1 MGPEGQG
8 PRRRRGRVGG
18 RRRLNL
24 KVSETPATAFLKKNA
39 VAFSEHPYAYE
50 EKGGTRVSAE
60 KLGVD
65 EHAVVKTLVMEDED
79 KKPLV
84 VLMHG
89 DRDVS
94 TKNLARQIGRKRVE
108 PCKPEV
114 AERHS
119 GYQVG
124 GTSPFG
130 LRKAMPVFVEK
141 SILDLP
147 RIYINGGRRGF
158 LVAIDPQ
165 ELLRVAKATPVD
177 VALAK

>member
-1 MGPEGQG
+1 MA
-8 PRRRRGRVGG
+8 
-18 RRRLNL
+18 
-24 KVSETPATAFLKKNA
+24 KVSETPATAFLKKNK
-39 VAFSEHPYAYE
+39 VAFTEHPYEYE
-50 EKGGTRVSAE
+50 ERGGTRVSSE
-60 KLGVD
+60 KLGVP
-65 EHAVVKTLVMEDED
+65 EHVVVKTLVMEDED

-89 DRDVS
+89 DREVS

-108 PCKPEV
+108 PCKPDV

-130 LRKAMPVFVEK
+130 LRKPMPVYVEK
-141 SILDLP
+141 TILDLE

-158 LVAIDPQ
+158 LVAIDPK
-165 ELLRVAKATPVD
+165 ELVRVLAAKPVE
-177 VALAK
+177 VGLAP

>member
-1 MGPEGQG
+1 M
-8 PRRRRGRVGG
+8 
-18 RRRLNL
+18 
-24 KVSETPATAFLKKNA
+24 STMATAATAFLKKHG
-39 VAFSEHPYAYE
+39 VTFTEHPYDYE
-50 EKGGTRVSAE
+50 EKGGTRMSSE

-65 EHAVVKTLVMEDED
+65 EHVVVKTLVMEDED

-89 DRDVS
+89 DREVS

-130 LRKAMPVFVEK
+130 LRKPMPVYVEK
-141 SILDLP
+141 TILDLD

-158 LVAIDPQ
+158 LVAIDPK
-165 ELLRVAKATPVD
+165 ELVRVVAAKPVE
-177 VALAK
+177 VALVS